1 MLLLW
6 WNICDYIRRWTKWR
20 IHVFDGQSLPLSSP
34 SDWLC
39 MCKLLLLSF
48 ISMLLIM
55 EVLWIKHC
63 FWTERPLFGE
73 KPEFNVRG
81 WWAIQ
86 SSSVDHWPAEIK
98 TAFRRP
104 LGDICSFR
112 GDRTGFRFWAGNWTH
127 QFYVRLKICWATV
140 RSQIGSKS
148 TRGPLDRVSF

>member
-1 MLLLW
+1 MIIYEDEQ
-6 WNICDYIRRWTKWR
+6 NEESM
-20 IHVFDGQSLPLSSP
+20 FSMANPSP
-34 SDWLC
+34 NPPRATDC

-112 GDRTGFRFWAGNWTH
+112 GLALVFGFEPATGRISFLM
-127 QFYVRLKICWATV
+127 LKICWATI

-148 TRGPLDRVSF
+148 TRRALWTESLSSQSTHER